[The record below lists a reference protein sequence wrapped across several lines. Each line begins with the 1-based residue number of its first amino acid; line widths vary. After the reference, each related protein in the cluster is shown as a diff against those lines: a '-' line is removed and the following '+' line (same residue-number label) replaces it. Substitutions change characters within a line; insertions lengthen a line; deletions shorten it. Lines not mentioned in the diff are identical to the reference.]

1 MTNLRDARKC
11 GRTTRLV
18 VAAPGPAAAALAANL
33 LPRIRL
39 LNRTTRGGGSL
50 VVGAARLRLP
60 VAVLGTAVGP
70 MIRSAEKRT
79 RRWPAPFPR
88 RKDDPLKP
96 TGGPPKPTPRNRFVR
111 GARVG
116 RGAKRLR
123 AMPMCCEKLGYAHA
137 KPLCHG
143 EGERHARGPAREL
156 PGSHPRSKDELPRK
170 GPPQPRPRGPPLSPT
185 PPQTRSV
192 GAGPSVST
200 PPRESSEPT

>member
-1 MTNLRDARKC
+1 MTNLRDARKF

-39 LNRTTRGGGSL
+39 LNRTARGGDA
-50 VVGAARLRLP
+50 VVTGAARLRLP
-60 VAVLGTAVGP
+60 VAVLGVAVGP

-88 RKDDPLKP
+88 REDNSLKP
-96 TGGPPKPTPRNRFVR
+96 TGGPPNPTPRSRFVR

-123 AMPMCCEKLGYAHA
+123 ARPMCCEKFGYPHA
-137 KPLCHG
+137 KPLCRG
-143 EGERHARGPAREL
+143 EGGRLARGPAREW
-156 PGSHPRSKDELPRK
+156 PGSHPRKKDEPPRK
-170 GPPQPRPRGPPLSPT
+170 VPPPPCPRG
-185 PPQTRSV
+185 
-192 GAGPSVST
+192 
-200 PPRESSEPT
+200 